1 MPVQL
6 KQMLPV
12 VAPKM
17 RVFFNQRIALGTNR
31 DLVDVTTRISRLMAK
46 MPSDL
51 FIRYF
56 PVFLQDSD
64 HCKSSLIR

>member
-6 KQMLPV
+6 KQMLSV
-12 VAPKM
+12 LAPKM